1 MKKMTWIAFALAA
14 AAGCAGVSQSGKQA
28 QEKVSGH
35 WMGAIDR
42 DGWQRPLAL
51 DIANQDGAYAGSW
64 MSLESQPGIM
74 IDRVDVNG
82 DAVRFQ
88 LRTLSFDGHVS
99 GRTIA
104 GSVTDT
110 ASGTASGQFTLT
122 RVDPYVAVV
131 P

>member
-28 QEKVSGH
+28 QEKVSDH
-35 WMGAIDR
+35 WMGVIDR

-51 DIANQDGAYAGSW
+51 DVANENGAYGGSW

-74 IDRVDVNG
+74 IDRLDVNG

-88 LRTLSFDGHVS
+88 LKTLSFDGHVS

>member
-1 MKKMTWIAFALAA
+1 MKKMTWIALVLAA

-99 GRTIA
+99 GHE
-104 GSVTDT
+104 
-110 ASGTASGQFTLT
+110 
-122 RVDPYVAVV
+122 V
-131 P
+131 PGGGLDGRI

>member
-1 MKKMTWIAFALAA
+1 MTKMTLMALVLAA
-14 AAGCAGVSQSGKQA
+14 GGCAGVSQKKQG
-28 QEKVSGH
+28 QEAVVGQ
-35 WMGAIDR
+35 WTGVIDR
-42 DGWQRPLAL
+42 DGWQRQLSVE
-51 DIANQDGAYAGSW
+51 IANDGNAYGGSW

-88 LRTLSFDGHVS
+88 LKTLSFDGHVS

>member
-28 QEKVSGH
+28 QEKVAGH

-51 DIANQDGAYAGSW
+51 DIANENGAYGGSW

-88 LRTLSFDGHVS
+88 LKTLSFDGHVS

>member
-51 DIANQDGAYAGSW
+51 DIANQDGTYAGSW

>member
-35 WMGAIDR
+35 WIGVIDR

-51 DIANQDGAYAGSW
+51 DVANENGAYGGSW

-88 LRTLSFDGHVS
+88 LKTLSFDGHVS

>member
-1 MKKMTWIAFALAA
+1 MKKMTWIALVLAA

-35 WMGAIDR
+35 WVGAIDR

-88 LRTLSFDGHVS
+88 LKTLSFDGHVS

>member
-35 WMGAIDR
+35 WVGAIDR

-88 LRTLSFDGHVS
+88 LKTLSFDGHVS